1 MVWLDSEN
9 IKIRTE
15 SKKLVDKRVGPFK
28 VVAMEEGRSGPMYRL
43 DLPPSYKSLHP
54 VFSVDRLSLWHGN
67 DVNGIRP
74 PPPAPVIIKDQE
86 QYEIETI
93 LDSRKWGRGL
103 QYLVRWKGYNKSHNQ
118 WLSRSLLLQD
128 APEAVTNFHKSK
140 PNAPQV
146 VSALFWKSI
155 QWCLYKNL
163 TKTVHPGVDWVKG
176 KFTGISARWDNKP

>member
-1 MVWLDSEN
+1 L
-9 IKIRTE
+9 
-15 SKKLVDKRVGPFK
+15 
-28 VVAMEEGRSGPMYRL
+28 GPMYRL

-54 VFSVDRLSLWHGN
+54 VFSVDCLSLWHGN
-67 DVNGIRP
+67 NVNGIWP
-74 PPPAPVIIKDQE
+74 PPPALVIIEDQE
-86 QYEIETI
+86 QYKIKTI
-93 LDSRKWGRGL
+93 LDSQKWGRGL

-155 QWCLYKNL
+155 QWRLYENL

-176 KFTGISARWDNKP
+176 KFTGILACWDNKP